1 MKFTID
7 KNLFLNNLMIA
18 QKAMAARS
26 NMPAL
31 TGIMITAKDGTI
43 TLVASNT
50 ELSIKTTIANADFK
64 IDSEGVCLVP
74 GKLFVDIVRKLNGD
88 NIEVELEADNILRV
102 MSGSSDI
109 TLNLLDVADYP
120 TPEFNLNDQP
130 IVMKASE
137 FKEIVRETTFASST
151 VDNKPILTGV
161 NFKIYGD
168 KLLAVATD
176 SFRLSR
182 RNATIGKE
190 YLETNIIVP
199 ARSLNE
205 LAKTIEDETDV
216 VNIYLDKGRILFC
229 FGNIVFQ
236 SRLLEGNYP
245 DTTKLVPTNFPIVLK
260 FNKLDLIDAI
270 DRVSTMSINPNV
282 TSIVKLQIE
291 ANGTVNLMSSSPELG
306 TIKDVVTPA
315 QVVSLS
321 EITISFSASYFLDAL
336 RAFVSEE
343 VYVKF
348 TGEIRPFIFEA
359 ENDPGLVELV
369 LPMKSE

>member
-7 KNLFLNNLMIA
+7 KNLFLNNLMIV